1 MFKNCILL
9 IAILFVTHLHGQQQC
24 KDSTKRQRFQVG
36 VGGQIISTFD
46 SYLLLI
52 PQVSYYYTPKR
63 AISVGFIKDIG
74 REIEKLSHPSGIT
87 SGIRN
92 GFFVGHMW
100 LFNKAK
106 NEKLFW
112 WINTQISYV
121 QGDIAYRYH
130 PVRETITYY
139 AQSAIFETWEVILEK
154 KWSRYFYTKI
164 SANVGVSFI
173 YGSGIR
179 QNLPNFGTKLSI
191 GYGF

>member
-9 IAILFVTHLHGQQQC
+9 IAILFITTLHGQQPNN
-24 KDSTKRQRFQVG
+24 DSTKRQRFQVG
-36 VGGQIISTFD
+36 VGGQIITTFD

-63 AISVGFIKDIG
+63 AVSIGAVKDIF
-74 REIEKLSHPSGIT
+74 REKSYNGQW

-100 LFNKAK
+100 LFNKSK
-106 NEKLFW
+106 NDKLFW

-139 AQSAIFETWEVILEK
+139 AQSAIFETWELILEK
-154 KWSRYFYTKI
+154 KWSQYLYTKI
-164 SANVGVSFI
+164 SANLGVSFI